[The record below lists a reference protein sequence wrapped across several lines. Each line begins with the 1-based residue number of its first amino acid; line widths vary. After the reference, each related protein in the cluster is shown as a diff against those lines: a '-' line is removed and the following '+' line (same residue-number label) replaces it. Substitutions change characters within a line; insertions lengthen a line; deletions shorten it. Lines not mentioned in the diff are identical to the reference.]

1 MNKLRYSDSLWVCM
15 WGWEGKE
22 RGKEGRKK
30 GKRKEIKNSICNYK
44 NRNWNGHKTM
54 PE

>member
-1 MNKLRYSDSLWVCM
+1 MNKLKYSDSLWVGM

-30 GKRKEIKNSICNYK
+30 GKRKAIKNSICNYK
-44 NRNWNGHKTM
+44 NRNWNGQDYA
-54 PE
+54 